1 MNTFLCEDL
10 RHLPPTTADPHMAS
24 EWCTQVC
31 QERRGGKQ
39 HNCKQQLGTA
49 VLIQARL

>member
-24 EWCTQVC
+24 ESCTRC
-31 QERRGGKQ
+31 ARREVEE
-39 HNCKQQLGTA
+39 NSTTA
-49 VLIQARL
+49 NSSLALLS